1 MPNLL
6 SLEALEADRIYAQR
20 QLETLPASP
29 WGTTRLMWE
38 QRLTEVTRQIEAMRV
53 SVATSASVAL
63 IFDGL
68 PVVGQGD
75 IRLDF
80 SADALTTYQ
89 KIISASLATLGD
101 QKVAAKGKIKG
112 AERSRLYIRDIV
124 RGSMGFIIEE
134 LSPPQTDLFDT
145 PLKQAVERATEFLT
159 SLNTPS
165 DDDFNSAIDAASPRL
180 VGAVQK
186 FAKVLKDGGATA
198 KIVGAEQKLA
208 LGLED
213 VNRLSDRFTNVE
225 VQEESI
231 TLNGV
236 LLGVLPDSHDFE
248 LEVDGQDGVLKG
260 SATDDLVAKYVA
272 DQAFKEQLLLKPV
285 RAFLRYTRT
294 LRNSK
299 LLREQVML
307 ENLEPRTEIENFGR
321 F

>member
-6 SLEALEADRIYAQR
+6 SIEALEADRVFAQR
-20 QLETLPASP
+20 QLESLPASP
-29 WGTTRLMWE
+29 WGTARLMWE
-38 QRLTEVTRQIEAMRV
+38 QRLAEISRQIEEMRV
-53 SVATSASVAL
+53 SAATSASVAL

-80 SADALTTYQ
+80 STDVLAIYQ
-89 KIISASLATLGD
+89 KIIAASMATLSD
-101 QKVAAKGKIKG
+101 QQIATKGKIKG
-112 AERSRLYIRDIV
+112 AGRSKLYIRDIV
-124 RGSMGFIIEE
+124 RGSMGFILEE
-134 LSPPQTDLFDT
+134 LSPPQTDMFNT
-145 PLKQAVERATEFLT
+145 PLKNAVERATEFLA
-159 SLNTPS
+159 SLNTAS
-165 DDDFNSAIDAASPRL
+165 DEDFNSAIDTAAPRL
-180 VGAVQK
+180 VSAVQK
-186 FAKVLKDGGATA
+186 FAKVLKDAGATA
-198 KIVGAEQKLA
+198 KIVGSEHKLA

-213 VNRLSDRFTNVE
+213 VNRLSDRFTEVD
-225 VQEESI
+225 VQEESV
-231 TLNGV
+231 TLDGV

-285 RAFLRYTRT
+285 TAFLRYTRT
-294 LRNSK
+294 FRNSK

-307 ENLEPRTEIENFGR
+307 ENLEPRIENEMFGR